1 MFVPAT
7 STSPIIVSSTAHEVP
22 TVWFVQAMAEGEDR
36 APPPSVAETGRV
48 VVEFMI
54 APEAGDTAEI
64 IRSLLAQ
71 VGVPN
76 SRLMQGR
83 RTSKASA
90 VRAKGEAEARMTV
103 IPERIDQSSVANLA
117 AGPREEETEW
127 GPPQQF
133 AGGGKV
139 DDAAAPEG
147 HSATPLTNAPHV
159 VERQE
164 QLPKNGE
171 MDATL
176 GSDTLRSGLAATTP
190 AARGANV
197 APPQQTAATEESFC
211 TPRSSPPRVV
221 PGIGTGAEASP
232 TKRVFSAMA
241 SIFSFEDADHEAAL
255 RRAEE
260 DETMAYYRSLSAS
273 SPGGAARRVCCTCST
288 HACTGSCAPDR
299 TTWEALRRDKIESRR
314 RAGAEE
320 AVLALQ
326 RDEATRWQ
334 SASAQQQQ
342 RRRGS

>member
-1 MFVPAT
+1 M
-7 STSPIIVSSTAHEVP
+7 
-22 TVWFVQAMAEGEDR
+22 
-36 APPPSVAETGRV
+36 
-48 VVEFMI
+48 EFMI

-90 VRAKGEAEARMTV
+90 VRAKGGAEARMTV

-117 AGPREEETEW
+117 AEPREE
-127 GPPQQF
+127 
-133 AGGGKV
+133 V
-139 DDAAAPEG
+139 DDATAPQG

-190 AARGANV
+190 AVRGANV
-197 APPQQTAATEESFC
+197 APPQQTATMEESFC
-211 TPRSSPPRVV
+211 TPRRSPPRVA

-273 SPGGAARRVCCTCST
+273 LPGGAARRVCCTCST
-288 HACTGSCAPDR
+288 HTCAGSCAPDR
-299 TTWEALRRDKIESRR
+299 TTWEALRRDKIERRR

-326 RDEATRWQ
+326 REEATRWQ

>member
-1 MFVPAT
+1 M
-7 STSPIIVSSTAHEVP
+7 
-22 TVWFVQAMAEGEDR
+22 
-36 APPPSVAETGRV
+36 
-48 VVEFMI
+48 EFMI

-90 VRAKGEAEARMTV
+90 VRAKGGAEARMTV

-117 AGPREEETEW
+117 AEPREE
-127 GPPQQF
+127 
-133 AGGGKV
+133 V
-139 DDAAAPEG
+139 DDATAPQG
-147 HSATPLTNAPHV
+147 HSANPLTNAPHV

-190 AARGANV
+190 AVRGANV
-197 APPQQTAATEESFC
+197 APPQQTATMEESFC
-211 TPRSSPPRVV
+211 TPRRSPPRVA

-232 TKRVFSAMA
+232 TKRVFAAMA

-273 SPGGAARRVCCTCST
+273 LPGGAARRVCCTCST
-288 HACTGSCAPDR
+288 HTCAGSCAPDR
-299 TTWEALRRDKIESRR
+299 TTWEALRRDKIERRR

-326 RDEATRWQ
+326 REEATRWQ